1 MSAAWRP
8 RGDTKSL
15 LAQLR
20 DLVVVTPVRDTG
32 GRSIDVAPWPDRI
45 DEHGVVHFRDNGRP
59 EYAAML
65 QGEKVRPDVLVFCT
79 GYQQTFP
86 FLQDGSSTSCP
97 PWLGPP
103 TASFSTSDDSDND
116 DDDYEDGEHKRD
128 DNPMVRGIWRRAD
141 PTVAYIGFVRPNLG
155 AIPPLAEMQA
165 QLWVLRLLA
174 PERVAPAQYP
184 SSSTLTMT
192 STPEQRLRPEDEPHY
207 RLTSRG
213 GRAARVRYGVDHES
227 YAYQLALDM
236 DAAPSLLS
244 GDVLRS
250 PCQGRGWTWKLPL
263 VCALGANFNTKF
275 RLRGPWA
282 WDGAIDV
289 LEGELWETV
298 ARREWFFGESQ
309 FYLFSFPLFLGAEMA
324 DMTCACVPHYRPT
337 PKATLRS
344 PSSPWPSS
352 GP

>member
-8 RGDTKSL
+8 RGRKSL
-15 LAQLR
+15 PARLR

-32 GRSIDVAPWPDRI
+32 GRTIDVAPWPDHI

-65 QGEKVRPDVLVFCT
+65 RGEKVRPDVLVFCT
-79 GYQQTFP
+79 GYEQTFP
-86 FLQDGSSTSCP
+86 FLRDASSASSP

-103 TASFSTSDDSDND
+103 TASSPSDDTD
-116 DDDYEDGEHKRD
+116 DDHEDKDG

-174 PERVAPAQYP
+174 PERVAPAP
-184 SSSTLTMT
+184 FLSSAT

-227 YAYQLALDM
+227 YAYQLALDVG
-236 DAAPSLLS
+236 AAPSLLS

-250 PCQGRGWTWKLPL
+250 RGRGRGRGWSWKLPL

-282 WDGAIDV
+282 WDGAADV

-298 ARREWFFGESQ
+298 ARREWFFGKSY
-309 FYLFSFPLFLGAEMA
+309 FVSCSFFFSPPLFLSGAWL
-324 DMTCACVPHYRPT
+324 T
-337 PKATLRS
+337 
-344 PSSPWPSS
+344 
-352 GP
+352 